1 MEKKIDFNINLTY
14 FKMAEFN
21 QPGLP
26 ESWRKMDIN
35 LLMLVDK
42 MRHRAGIPFR
52 LTSAYRSQEYND
64 KSKNSSKNSS
74 HIKGKALDIAAT
86 DSRSRYLIIE
96 AAIFYGI
103 QRIGISKA
111 GGFIHIDIDDTD
123 NKPAKVAWLY

>member
-1 MEKKIDFNINLTY
+1 ME
-14 FKMAEFN
+14 EFN

-42 MRHRAGIPFR
+42 MRHRAAIPFNI
-52 LTSAYRSQEYND
+52 TSAYRSQEYND
-64 KSKNSSKNSS
+64 ALKNSSKNSA

-96 AAIFYGI
+96 AALYYGI

-111 GGFIHIDIDDTD
+111 GGFIHIDIDDTE
-123 NKPAKVAWLY
+123 KPAKVAWLY

>member
-1 MEKKIDFNINLTY
+1 ME
-14 FKMAEFN
+14 EFN

-42 MRHRAGIPFR
+42 MRHRAAIPFNI
-52 LTSAYRSQEYND
+52 TSAYRSQEYND
-64 KSKNSSKNSS
+64 KLKNSSKNSA

-96 AAIFYGI
+96 AAIYYGI
-103 QRIGISKA
+103 QRIGIADS
-111 GGFIHIDIDDTD
+111 FIHIDIDDIE
-123 NKPAKVAWLY
+123 KPAKVAWLY